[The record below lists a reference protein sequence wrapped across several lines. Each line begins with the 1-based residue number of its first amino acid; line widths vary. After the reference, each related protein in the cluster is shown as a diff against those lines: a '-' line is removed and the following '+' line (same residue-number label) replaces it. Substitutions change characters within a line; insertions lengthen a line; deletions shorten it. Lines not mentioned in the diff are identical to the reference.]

1 MEKETQ
7 EIEELK
13 KQVEQLRKNNKTLRA
28 KLAAYQRSA
37 NRQYRNNQDYLPYD
51 DDERRE

>member
-1 MEKETQ
+1 METTAQ

-13 KQVEQLRKNNKTLRA
+13 KQIEQLRKSNKSLRA